1 MHRLDLLPSGALRP
15 GRCQPA
21 TGGLPPEGGAVDPVA
36 QPVPV
41 GVVCVR
47 IRAEGLLA
55 GKAPTP
61 ALLAEA
67 GAAAAGM
74 ATALV
79 LTGRDSRE
87 DVGGAPHAPD
97 LIFASLEELALT
109 LA

>member
-1 MHRLDLLPSGALRP
+1 M
-15 GRCQPA
+15 
-21 TGGLPPEGGAVDPVA
+21 
-36 QPVPV
+36 V
-41 GVVCVR
+41 GDSLHSDV
-47 IRAEGLLA
+47 
-55 GKAPTP
+55 
-61 ALLAEA
+61 A

-97 LIFASLEELALT
+97 LVFASLEELALT

>member
-1 MHRLDLLPSGALRP
+1 MLGLVDFHLVQDGAAACILPGQAFEVVGKPQPAMFEAAMRRLDCRHPIM
-15 GRCQPA
+15 
-21 TGGLPPEGGAVDPVA
+21 
-36 QPVPV
+36 V
-41 GVVCVR
+41 GDSLHSDV
-47 IRAEGLLA
+47 
-55 GKAPTP
+55 
-61 ALLAEA
+61 A

-97 LIFASLEELALT
+97 LVFASLEELALT